1 MKREQVT
8 EIAPAKVNLTLS
20 VGRKRADGYH
30 DIVTLMETVS
40 LCDKLT
46 VSIGKALL
54 PEIKLSISG
63 KYTVPE
69 DPSNLVVRAAEA
81 YFDAYGERFPILISL
96 AKNIPTEAGLGG
108 GSADAA
114 ATLRALNRMV
124 DRPLSADRLALVAA
138 TLGSD
143 VAFCLF
149 GGTAICSGH
158 GELID
163 PVSDPAHRFYTVV
176 MGKDRVSTPAAYRAL
191 DDLREKQNDALPERS
206 RAELKALARGESVAL
221 FNDFESSV
229 FPDHPGIKER
239 KARLISL
246 GAKDALMSGSGA
258 AVFGVFSDLVS
269 AEKAA
274 SAFDSDDAFA
284 VSTVARYYL

>member
-46 VSIGKALL
+46 VSIGNKLL
-54 PEIKLSISG
+54 PDIKLSNSG

-149 GGTAICSGH
+149 GGTAICSGR

-163 PVSDPAHRFYTVV
+163 PVSDPAYRFYTVV

-191 DDLREKQNDALPERS
+191 DDLREKRNDALPERS

-229 FPDHPGIKER
+229 FPYHPEIKER

-274 SAFDSDDAFA
+274 SAFASDDAFA
-284 VSTVARYYL
+284 VSSVARYYR